1 MKRCCARSQQEVFVL
16 VCPEDGNDTPLYKRN
31 TAVPGKV
38 RILPESIQSKPAGS
52 QEQTLLSEN
61 DDGLRISQ
69 LKPPDEEQ
77 VLRINLSGQYKI
89 IQKLG
94 EGGMASVY
102 LAHEKDLDRDVAI
115 KVLPRAFLHDKK
127 FIERFKREARIS
139 AKLEHPNIINIH
151 QISID
156 EDLCYIVMNYVKG
169 LNLSEEIFTKG
180 ALPVENIVRWGSEI
194 CSALSYAHKN
204 GVIHRDLKPENIMID
219 QNDRVVVMDF
229 GIAYAVQDI
238 VLTQTGT
245 VMGSPLYMSPEMAK
259 GEKTDNRSDLY
270 SIGVI
275 LYQMATATLP
285 FQASGAPSLMYMHV
299 HEPPDPPDVRNSDV
313 PPWLRDIILKCLAK
327 NPDSRFSNS
336 DELRIAL
343 EKHKAPKLSPAILT
357 DAKKDVKER
366 TPGQIIDVLEKIPIF
381 RGLSFEQF
389 KKILMICSR
398 QKLLEGEILCHAS
411 EESLEIFILIR
422 GKMQVTF
429 EDGKEFSRIRP
440 LGIVGEMGVFTGDTR
455 SATVIAASKCTIL
468 TIKKDDLFKVFNS
481 DPELGM
487 LVQSNVIEDLTRKMK
502 TNNVIIE
509 ELKQLFPPDEFSA
522 VISRV
527 FMDNDE

>member
-1 MKRCCARSQQEVFVL
+1 M
-16 VCPEDGNDTPLYKRN
+16 
-31 TAVPGKV
+31 
-38 RILPESIQSKPAGS
+38 
-52 QEQTLLSEN
+52 LSEN
-61 DDGLRISQ
+61 AEGLSISQ

-77 VLRINLSGQYKI
+77 VLRINLSGRYKI
-89 IQKLG
+89 IRKLG

-102 LAHEKDLDRDVAI
+102 RAYEKDLDRDVAI

-127 FIERFKREARIS
+127 FIERFKREARIA
-139 AKLEHPNIINIH
+139 AKLEHPNIINIY
-151 QISID
+151 QINIK
-156 EDLCYIVMNYVKG
+156 EDLCYIVMNYIKG
-169 LNLSEEIFTKG
+169 LNLSEEINNRG
-180 ALPVENIVRWGSEI
+180 ILPVENIVVWGSQI

-259 GEKTDNRSDLY
+259 GEEIDNRSDIY

-299 HEPPDPPDVRNSDV
+299 HEPPDPPDIRNSDV
-313 PPWLRDIILKCLAK
+313 PPWLRDTILKCLAK
-327 NPDSRFSNS
+327 NPDNRFSNI

-343 EKHKAPKLSPAILT
+343 EKHKAPKLSPAVLA
-357 DAKKDVKER
+357 DAKKFRKEHV
-366 TPGQIIDVLEKIPIF
+366 PGQIIDVLEKIPIF

-389 KKILMICSR
+389 KQILMICSR
-398 QKLLEGEILCHAS
+398 QKLLEGEILCHTG

-422 GKMQVTF
+422 GKLQVTF

-455 SATVIAASKCTIL
+455 SATVVAASKCTIL
-468 TIKKDDLFKVFNS
+468 TIKKDDLFRVFDS
-481 DPELGM
+481 DPVLGM

-502 TNNVIIE
+502 TNNIIIE
-509 ELKQLFPPDEFSA
+509 ELKQLCPPNEFSA